1 VDVRESEE
9 GDFALKKSA
18 AGLDPLK
25 QSGDDTVDERN
36 EHGEG
41 DSIIPM

>member
-1 VDVRESEE
+1 VDVRESED

-36 EHGEG
+36 ERREG
-41 DSIIPM
+41 GSIIPM